1 MLVHLDFLS
10 GLLPLSEK
18 NMPSDM
24 DHCPGK
30 MRNMGDRSRQS
41 RPVAEAPVALGQL
54 DLPS

>member
-18 NMPSDM
+18 NMSSDM